1 MDRRQL
7 TWLFFGFSGR
17 LSRAPFFLAGLLIA
31 LAQLFCMYHFAQV
44 PEDSAAAQG
53 WAIAFWLVFLV
64 SLWSN
69 VSLGA
74 KRFHDFDKP
83 GLYSASLFL
92 PVISIIVFVLLCLFP
107 GTPGANR
114 YGAMTNVER

>member
-17 LSRAPFFLAGLLIA
+17 LARAPFFLAGLLMAI
-31 LAQLFCMYHFAQV
+31 AQLFCLYHFAQV
-44 PEDSAAAQG
+44 PADSPAGQG
-53 WAIAFWLVFLV
+53 WAIAFWIVFLL

-69 VSLGA
+69 VALGV

-83 GLYSASLFL
+83 GILSLSLFL
-92 PVISIIVFVLLCLFP
+92 PVISIVVFVILCVFP
-107 GTPGANR
+107 GDAGPNR
-114 YGAMTNVER
+114 YGETTNAER